1 MKLWRSQ
8 KAFISTSDFDTNLG
22 LKWFG
27 FELVGD
33 SEKKK
38 KKKKKKKIVKI
49 IFGRNMAIFKVLKHF
64 WIKKKIELFS
74 VSFTL

>member
-38 KKKKKKKIVKI
+38 KKKKKK
-49 IFGRNMAIFKVLKHF
+49 NFKNNIRQKNGNF
-64 WIKKKIELFS
+64 
-74 VSFTL
+74 